1 MMMMP
6 FKKSRERG
14 FTLVEQV
21 LVIAG
26 GLALIA
32 SGVIYYQ
39 QTQVSSAVAEK
50 TRAAVSVSS
59 EITAQFRTS
68 TTFDA
73 LDLSPATAPARDIT
87 DIASSSGLPDAAVSD
102 LEVVGV
108 GQEFDLI
115 FSNLDSRV
123 CERLAADPGAL
134 GVNVTVDAADC
145 GIGDLTVTYAR

>member
-1 MMMMP
+1 M
-6 FKKSRERG
+6 KKLFLNRPRERG

-59 EITAQFRTS
+59 EINAQFRTS
-68 TTFDA
+68 ANYDA
-73 LDLSPATAPARDIT
+73 LDLSPAGAGGRDIT
-87 DIASSSGLPDAAVSD
+87 DIAASSGLPDAAVAD
-102 LEVVGV
+102 LEVVGA

-134 GVNVTVDAADC
+134 GVNATVDAADC
-145 GIGDLTVTYAR
+145 GIGDLVVTYAR

>member
-59 EITAQFRTS
+59 EINAQFRTS
-68 TTFDA
+68 ATYDA
-73 LDLSPATAPARDIT
+73 LSFSPAAGTDRDIT
-87 DIASSSGLPDAAVSD
+87 DIASSSGLPDAAVAD
-102 LEVVGV
+102 LEVVGA
-108 GQEFDLI
+108 GQEFDLV

-123 CERLAADPGAL
+123 CERLAADPNAL
-134 GVNVTVDAADC
+134 GVNVTVDDTACAT
-145 GIGDLTVTYAR
+145 GELTVTYAR